1 MNQNN
6 ILLSKYKEIPQREL
20 NQIVYPTGK
29 IETPFGK
36 KQVIYADFIAS
47 GRPSPVIEKYIVK
60 NVYSKYSNTHSN
72 AANGICMKNEIEN
85 VKRVIKSEYNID
97 DTYEVLFKG
106 SGVTG
111 AINYLI
117 DCMDFKKF
125 AQVFIFIST
134 YEHYSNHL
142 PWIELTKEHKHI
154 KLAVIPL
161 NRANKLDVAW
171 YEARLKEITGARA
184 RGKTLIITSII
195 HCSNLTGYF
204 TPIHEIKKVMD
215 RSKSA
220 GAVEK
225 YLFSDMAC
233 SAPYV
238 KIDGSVFDAF
248 FISPHK
254 FVGGVET
261 PGILVAKTCL
271 FQKDH
276 SSNPGGSC
284 IKKTRYN
291 HIEYSD
297 DIEIR
302 ENAGTPNIVGII
314 KIGQCLLLKREL
326 QDLISHNEE
335 ILYKTADKWAAFFAR
350 NYKTFFYINYRN
362 SPERLSIFTFHVTNL
377 HYNFIVVLL
386 NDLYGIQSR
395 GGISCDGLFNDYV
408 KDRYGGKTGFCRV
421 SLHWTMTRKNVRDI
435 FAAIEYVIKNGEKYL
450 PFYKYDADK
459 NLWFF
464 ARAPN
469 CVIK

>member
-1 MNQNN
+1 MNT
-6 ILLSKYKEIPQREL
+6 LLTKYKDIPSREL
-20 NQIVYPTGK
+20 NQIIYPTGK
-29 IETPFGK
+29 IQTPFGK

-47 GRPSPVIEKYIVK
+47 GRPSPFIEKYIVK
-60 NVYSKYSNTHSN
+60 NIYSKYSNTHSN

-85 VKRVIKSEYNID
+85 VKQIIKDEYKID
-97 DTYEVLFKG
+97 DTYEILFKG

-117 DCMDFKKF
+117 DCMNFKKF
-125 AQVFIFIST
+125 AHVFIFIST

-142 PWIELTKEHKHI
+142 PWIELAKENKHI
-154 KLAVIPL
+154 QLCIIPL
-161 NRANKLDVAW
+161 NRRTNELDLAW
-171 YEARLKEITGARA
+171 YERELKKIKTPN
-184 RGKTLIITSII
+184 TLIITSII

-204 TPIHEIKKVMD
+204 TPLDHVKRIMD
-215 RSKSA
+215 KAPRA
-220 GAVEK
+220 ANVER

-238 KIDGSVFDAF
+238 KIDGSIFDAF

-254 FVGGVET
+254 FIGGVET

-297 DIEIR
+297 DIEVR

-314 KIGQCLLLKREL
+314 KIGQCFLLKHEL
-326 QDLISHNEE
+326 QELITHNET
-335 ILYKTADKWAAFFAR
+335 ILHKTVQKWDAYFSRKYKTYFS
-350 NYKTFFYINYRN
+350 INYREN
-362 SPERLSIFTFHVTNL
+362 VAALPIFSFHLTNL
-377 HYNFIVVLL
+377 HYNFVVVLL

-408 KDRYGGKTGFCRV
+408 KDRYAGKNGFCRI
-421 SLHWTMTRKNVRDI
+421 SFHWTMTRKIIRNI
-435 FAAIEYVIKNGEKYL
+435 FSAVEFIIKNGEQYL
-450 PFYKYDADK
+450 SFYKYDAAK
-459 NLWFF
+459 NLWSSGEF
-464 ARAPN
+464 A
-469 CVIK
+469 